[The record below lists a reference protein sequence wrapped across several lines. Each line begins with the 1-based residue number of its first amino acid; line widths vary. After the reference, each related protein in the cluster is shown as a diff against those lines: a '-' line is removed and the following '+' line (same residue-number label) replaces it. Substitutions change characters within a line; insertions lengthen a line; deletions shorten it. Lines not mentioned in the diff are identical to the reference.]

1 MTILKMYV
9 TMFPVI
15 MAGILNMLFVKTG
28 LYSRI
33 KRPIDGGKTLRDG
46 KRLFGENKTWAGF
59 FGMIITGALSQLV
72 WGFVCLQMPEM
83 CSLYSRFE
91 NAPLFNLSAGAAM
104 GFAYVLF
111 ELPNSFIKR
120 RLDIPSGKTVR
131 GIKGCVFFFCRSGGL
146 AFRCCGGFCRAV
158 PHVARAVFFLY
169 PAWRGNAYCGKFAS
183 VRGKNTQKSVR

>member
-1 MTILKMYV
+1 MMILKMYV

-15 MAGILNMLFVKTG
+15 LAGVMNMLFVKSG
-28 LYSRI
+28 CYSRI

-59 FGMIITGALSQLV
+59 FGMVLAGALAQFM

-83 CSLYSRFE
+83 CFLYSRFD
-91 NAPLFNLSAGAAM
+91 NTPLFNIAAGAAM

-120 RLDIPSGKTVR
+120 RLDIPSGKTVG
-131 GIKGCVFFFCRSGGL
+131 GIKGCVFFFVDQVDSLFG
-146 AFRCCGGFCRAV
+146 
-158 PHVARAVFFLY
+158 VAAVFSVLFPMPLWQYFTYILLGAVTHIAVNALLY
-169 PAWRGNAYCGKFAS
+169 AAKIRRNL
-183 VRGKNTQKSVR
+183 

>member
-15 MAGILNMLFVKTG
+15 LAGILNMLFVKTG

-46 KRLFGENKTWAGF
+46 KRVFGENKTWAGF
-59 FGMIITGALSQLV
+59 FGMIIACALSQLL
-72 WGFVCLQMPEM
+72 WGFVCLKMPVM
-83 CSLYSRFE
+83 CSIYSRFD
-91 NAPLFNLSAGAAM
+91 NTPLFNLSAGAAM

-131 GIKGCVFFFCRSGGL
+131 GIKGCVFFFIDQVDSLFG
-146 AFRCCGGFCRAV
+146 
-158 PHVARAVFFLY
+158 VAAVFAALFHMTPAQYFSYILLGAATHIGVNSLLY
-169 PAWRGNAYCGKFAS
+169 AAKIRRNL
-183 VRGKNTQKSVR
+183 